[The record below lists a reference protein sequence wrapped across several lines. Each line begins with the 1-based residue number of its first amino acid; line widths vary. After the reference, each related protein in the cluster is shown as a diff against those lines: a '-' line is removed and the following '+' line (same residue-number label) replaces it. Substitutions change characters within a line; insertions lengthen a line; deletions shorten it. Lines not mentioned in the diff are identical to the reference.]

1 MSVLE
6 IDNLS
11 VEYQTEG
18 GKLRAV
24 DGIDLTVKDGEIL
37 GIVGESG
44 CGKTT
49 LTKSIVGILHEN
61 GRVASGEIRYDGQDI
76 SQLSEEG
83 YRDIRWKEI
92 SYIIQNAMNAL
103 DPVIRIGK
111 QFVEIIRTHTD
122 LSKKQARERTRELL
136 NSVGIEPN
144 RMRDYPH
151 ELSGGQRQRAV
162 IALALALDPPLVIAD
177 EPTTGLDV
185 VIQEQILR
193 LMRSI
198 QREMGNSMVLI
209 THDISVVA
217 EIADR
222 IAVMY
227 GGKIVE
233 VGDVGDVFNR
243 SKHPYTMGLMNA
255 FPDIGDEGDE
265 LVTIPG
271 SPPDLVSPPTGCRFA
286 DRCPFSTREC
296 EQEPE
301 LVSLANGQQAK
312 CHYTEKAPE
321 FRERSRQSATW
332 EEISQ

>member
-1 MSVLE
+1 MSVLD
-6 IDNLS
+6 IDDLT
-11 VEYQTEG
+11 VEYETETG
-18 GKLRAV
+18 NLRAV
-24 DGIDLTVKDGEIL
+24 DSVDLSVKDGEIL

-61 GRVASGEIRYDGQDI
+61 GHVAGGEIRYNGRDI
-76 SQLSEEG
+76 SGLSEEG
-83 YRDIRWKEI
+83 YRDVRWKEV

-103 DPVIRIGK
+103 DPVVRIGS
-111 QFVEIIRTHTD
+111 QFVEIIQAHTD
-122 LSKKQARERTRELL
+122 LSKKEARERTSEIL
-136 NSVGIEPN
+136 NSVGIESN
-144 RMRDYPH
+144 RIRDYPH

-162 IALALALDPPLVIAD
+162 IALALVLEPPLVIAD

-185 VIQEQILR
+185 VIQEQVLR
-193 LMRSI
+193 LIQSI
-198 QREMGNSMVLI
+198 QRDLDNSMVLI

-243 SKHPYTMGLMNA
+243 SGHPYTMGLMNA
-255 FPDIGDEGDE
+255 FPDVDDESDE

-271 SPPDLVSPPTGCRFA
+271 SPPDLVMPPDGCRFV
-286 DRCPFSTREC
+286 DRCPFSTQEC
-296 EQEPE
+296 AQDPPLEQ
-301 LVSLANGQQAK
+301 LSNGHAAK
-312 CHYTEKAPE
+312 CHYTERAAE
-321 FRERSRQSATW
+321 FRDRSRDSETW
-332 EEISQ
+332 EKVTE